1 MNNANDTS
9 NDVFLQ
15 SARDVI
21 DIEAEALLALKPRL
35 DQQFVDACKVLMA
48 CEGRIVVTGIG
59 KSGHIGNK
67 MAATFASTGSPA
79 FFVHAAEAS
88 HGDLGMLKQS
98 DVVLAISYSGSSD
111 EILTLLP
118 GIKRLGIPLIT
129 LCSGSSSPLAKAADI
144 NLDISVK
151 KEACPLGLAPTA
163 STTCTLALGDALAVS
178 LLHARG
184 FSEDDFAMSHPGGR
198 LGRRLLLR
206 VADLMSAE
214 KDTPMI
220 DKKALLP
227 QALLEMTS
235 KGLGMV
241 TIIDDT
247 QTLLGVFTDGD
258 LRRTIDEQNDLRS
271 QAIEEVMTTGGRTT
285 TADTLA
291 INAVALMQQ
300 HRITAL
306 PVVDDANRIIGVI
319 SMHALLGA
327 GVV

>member
-1 MNNANDTS
+1 MNNANGTS
-9 NDVFLQ
+9 NEVFLQ
-15 SARDVI
+15 SAIDVI

-35 DQQFVDACKVLMA
+35 GQQFVDACKLLMA

-118 GIKRLGIPLIT
+118 GIKRLGIPLIS
-129 LCSGSSSPLAKAADI
+129 LCSGSTSPLAKAADI
-144 NLDISVK
+144 NLDISVE

-206 VADLMSAE
+206 VGDLMHVE

-220 DKKALLP
+220 DQQALLP

-241 TIIDDT
+241 TIIDAE
-247 QTLLGVFTDGD
+247 QKLLGVFTDGD
-258 LRRTIDEQNDLRS
+258 LRRAIDEKNDLRS
-271 QAIEEVMTTGGRTT
+271 QGIRDVMTTGGRTT
-285 TADTLA
+285 TTDTLA

-306 PVVDDANRIIGVI
+306 PVVNDDKRIIGVI
-319 SMHALLGA
+319 SMHVLLGA

>member
-1 MNNANDTS
+1 MNNANDTP

-15 SARDVI
+15 SAVDVI

-35 DQQFVDACKVLMA
+35 DQKFVDACKLLMA

-118 GIKRLGIPLIT
+118 GIKRLAIPLIS
-129 LCSGSSSPLAKAADI
+129 LCSGSDSPLAKAADI
-144 NLDISVK
+144 NLDISVE

-206 VADLMSAE
+206 VGDLMSTE
-214 KDTPMI
+214 EDTPMI
-220 DKKALLP
+220 DKQALLP

-241 TIIDDT
+241 TIIDEE
-247 QTLLGVFTDGD
+247 QNLLGVFTDGD

-271 QAIEEVMTTGGRTT
+271 QRIEDVMTSGCRTT

-306 PVVDDANRIIGVI
+306 PVINESQRIIGVI

>member
-1 MNNANDTS
+1 MNNVTQSSD
-9 NDVFLQ
+9 DVFLQ
-15 SARDVI
+15 SANEVI

-35 DQQFVDACKVLMA
+35 NQQFIDACKLLMA

-67 MAATFASTGSPA
+67 IAATFASTGSPA

-88 HGDLGMLKQS
+88 HGDLGMLKKG

-111 EILTLLP
+111 ELITLLP
-118 GIKRLGIPLIT
+118 GIKRLGIPLIS
-129 LCSGSSSPLAKAADI
+129 LCSGMTSPLAKAADI

-151 KEACPLGLAPTA
+151 QEACPLGLAPTA

-184 FSEDDFAMSHPGGR
+184 FSEEDFAMSHPGGR

-206 VADLMSAE
+206 VSDIMHIEA
-214 KDTPMI
+214 DTPMI
-220 DKKALLP
+220 DGEALLP

-241 TIIDDT
+241 TIVDE
-247 QTLLGVFTDGD
+247 QQQLLGVFTDGD
-258 LRRTIDEQNDLRS
+258 LRRTIDEQHDLRN
-271 QAIEEVMTTGGRTT
+271 QKIADVMTKGGYTT

-291 INAVALMQQ
+291 INAVGLMQQ
-300 HRITAL
+300 HRITTV
-306 PVVDDANRIIGVI
+306 PVVNENNRIVGVI

>member
-1 MNNANDTS
+1 MNNANDTP
-9 NDVFLQ
+9 NDVFQ
-15 SARDVI
+15 RSALAVI

-35 DQQFVDACKVLMA
+35 DQQFVDACKLLMA

-67 MAATFASTGSPA
+67 MASTFASTGSPA
-79 FFVHAAEAS
+79 FFVHAGEAS

-118 GIKRLGIPLIT
+118 GIKRLGIPLIS
-129 LCSGSSSPLAKAADI
+129 LCSGSDSPLAKAADI
-144 NLDISVK
+144 NLDISVE

-206 VADLMSAE
+206 VGDLMYAE

-220 DKKALLP
+220 DKQALLP

-235 KGLGMV
+235 KGMGMV
-241 TIIDDT
+241 TIIDAE
-247 QTLLGVFTDGD
+247 QHLLGVFTDGD
-258 LRRTIDEQNDLRS
+258 LRRTIDEKNDLRS
-271 QAIEEVMTTGGRTT
+271 QGIEDVMTAGGRTT
-285 TADTLA
+285 TTDTLA
-291 INAVALMQQ
+291 INAVALMQR

-306 PVVDDANRIIGVI
+306 PVVNETQRIIGVI

>member
-15 SARDVI
+15 SAIDVI

-35 DQQFVDACKVLMA
+35 DQKFVDACKLLMA

-118 GIKRLGIPLIT
+118 GIKRLGIALIS
-129 LCSGSSSPLAKAADI
+129 LCSGSNSPLAKAADI
-144 NLDISVK
+144 NLDISVE

-206 VADLMSAE
+206 VGDIMHAE
-214 KDTPMI
+214 TDTPMI
-220 DKKALLP
+220 DKQALLP

-241 TIIDDT
+241 TIIDAD
-247 QTLLGVFTDGD
+247 QKLLGVFTDGD

-271 QAIEEVMTTGGRTT
+271 QRIQDVMTTGGRTT
-285 TADTLA
+285 TTDTLA
-291 INAVALMQQ
+291 INAIALMQR

-306 PVVDDANRIIGVI
+306 PVVNEAERITGII

>member
-1 MNNANDTS
+1 MNNANDTP
-9 NDVFLQ
+9 NDVFQ
-15 SARDVI
+15 RSALAVI

-35 DQQFVDACKVLMA
+35 DQQFVDACKLLMA

-67 MAATFASTGSPA
+67 MASTFASTGSPA
-79 FFVHAAEAS
+79 FFVHAGEAS

-118 GIKRLGIPLIT
+118 GIKRLGIPLIS
-129 LCSGSSSPLAKAADI
+129 LCSGSDSPLAKAADI
-144 NLDISVK
+144 NLDISVE

-206 VADLMSAE
+206 VGDLMYAE

-220 DKKALLP
+220 DKQALLP

-235 KGLGMV
+235 KGMGMV
-241 TIIDDT
+241 TIIDAE
-247 QTLLGVFTDGD
+247 QHLLGVFTDGD
-258 LRRTIDEQNDLRS
+258 LRRTIDEKNDLRS
-271 QAIEEVMTTGGRTT
+271 QGIEDVMTAGGRTT
-285 TADTLA
+285 TTDTLA
-291 INAVALMQQ
+291 INAVTLMQR

-306 PVVDDANRIIGVI
+306 PVVNETQRIIGVI

>member
-1 MNNANDTS
+1 MTKEHLSSD
-9 NDVFLQ
+9 DVLLQ
-15 SARDVI
+15 SALEVI
-21 DIEAEALLALKPRL
+21 DIEADALLALKPRL
-35 DQQFVDACKVLMA
+35 DHHFVAACKLLMA
-48 CEGRIVVTGIG
+48 CEGRIVVSGIG

-67 MAATFASTGSPA
+67 IAATFASTGSPA

-88 HGDLGMLKQS
+88 HGDLGMLKQG

-111 EILTLLP
+111 ELLTLLP
-118 GIKRLGIPLIT
+118 GIKRLGIPLIS
-129 LCSGSSSPLAKAADI
+129 LCSGSESPLAKAADI
-144 NLDISVK
+144 NLDISVE

-184 FSEDDFAMSHPGGR
+184 FSEEDFAMSHPGGR

-206 VADLMSAE
+206 VGDLMHTLS
-214 KDTPMI
+214 DTPMI
-220 DKKALLP
+220 DKQALLP

-241 TIIDDT
+241 TIVDADNA
-247 QTLLGVFTDGD
+247 LLGVFTDGD
-258 LRRTIDEQNDLRS
+258 LRRTIDEKNDLRS
-271 QAIEEVMTTGGRTT
+271 QSIADVMTSGGRTT
-285 TADTLA
+285 SADTLA
-291 INAVALMQQ
+291 INAVAIMQR

-306 PVVDDANRIIGVI
+306 PVVDENNCIAGVI